1 MHLWTWARLWFVQSC
16 MPHHSSA
23 CALFPRNFLHCI
35 LLPPLPQPF
44 ECCKPRLACRFFYS
58 SVSYLSEYR
67 ISDMGRIDPTV
78 YSAHCLPGTYIHM
91 STNAFQA
98 FFCMYPFCVE
108 VILSARM
115 LELIMCAITN
125 PLYDILPLCV
135 CVWLSI
141 LHIKSS
147 RSCSMNLYHLCGA
160 TEGTRWMGRT
170 IPETETVG
178 IGSPSSNESME
189 AALCYNYIQ
198 P

>member
-1 MHLWTWARLWFVQSC
+1 

-35 LLPPLPQPF
+35 QLPPSPNPLSAASRDSPV
-44 ECCKPRLACRFFYS
+44 ACSTPVSLICLNIGFPTWEESILLCIAHTVSLEHISTCPPMPSRRFFW
-58 SVSYLSEYR
+58 
-67 ISDMGRIDPTV
+67 
-78 YSAHCLPGTYIHM
+78 
-91 STNAFQA
+91 
-98 FFCMYPFCVE
+98 MYPFCVE

-160 TEGTRWMGRT
+160 TEGDGWMSRT
-170 IPETETVG
+170 TPETETVG